1 MSAPYARS
9 TFVRRFTLALTTA
22 ALVALGLPGT
32 VSAAT
37 LTFEYTGAAQT
48 WTVPA
53 GANEVTFDLY
63 GAQGAG
69 AGGVFA
75 GGLGGRATAIIPVT
89 PGDVIQVTVGGWG
102 SDGGFNGGG
111 NARLFHGGGASDIR
125 IGGTA
130 LADRVVVAGG
140 GGGGG
145 QQSDGG
151 VSAAGGGGGGL
162 EGLPG
167 GSSGAPGGVGG
178 GGGTQTAGGTAA
190 GLATPGDFGIGGSGD
205 ITDAITGGGG
215 GGGGWYGGGG
225 GNVGGGG
232 GGSGHGPAGTVF
244 DAGVR
249 EGHGLVTVSFETTA
263 IADLAG
269 SVESLNLGNGV
280 EKGLLKRLTAAQ
292 RSFDADDLAGTC
304 DQLASFVAQ
313 VNKNTGRK
321 IAPADAAGLI
331 EEAAALGDSLGCGAT

>member
-32 VSAAT
+32 VAAAT

-178 GGGTQTAGGTAA
+178 GAERRLPAGPPLGLPRPVTSASAAAATSRTRSLVVAVVAAAGTAA
-190 GLATPGDFGIGGSGD
+190 AAATSAAAVVAQATARRAPS
-205 ITDAITGGGG
+205 
-215 GGGGWYGGGG
+215 
-225 GNVGGGG
+225 
-232 GGSGHGPAGTVF
+232 SRPAF
-244 DAGVR
+244 AR
-249 EGHGLVTVSFETTA
+249 VTVSSPSRSKRRRLPIWPARSNRSTSGT
-263 IADLAG
+263 G
-269 SVESLNLGNGV
+269 S
-280 EKGLLKRLTAAQ
+280 RRA
-292 RSFDADDLAGTC
+292 C
-304 DQLASFVAQ
+304 
-313 VNKNTGRK
+313 
-321 IAPADAAGLI
+321 
-331 EEAAALGDSLGCGAT
+331 